1 MAGTEPRLTHLLW
14 CQQPYGVIRS
24 RCGILGIEEWQNG
37 DRFLPENW
45 YGEPEFPPDICPR
58 CLTEYREARGSAARM
73 KLIEDLVQRSV
84 ILTGLGFPD
93 EAADLRRWIN
103 RLREMFGMEILT

>member
-1 MAGTEPRLTHLLW
+1 
-14 CQQPYGVIRS
+14 
-24 RCGILGIEEWQNG
+24 
-37 DRFLPENW
+37 
-45 YGEPEFPPDICPR
+45 
-58 CLTEYREARGSAARM
+58 M